1 MAPALVAAVDDVHCL
16 TARPLRLRA
25 SGRPGADSLEA
36 HLQRRLPPWAA
47 LCKAL
52 LVRASICI
60 HLEPALLRS
69 LRHTDPALAA
79 EPGLEAL
86 AWSGQPVVRSSRIS
100 RALAP
105 EYGPAYR
112 QGFAELP
119 AQVQRD
125 VLQRVTAAHAAL
137 GRSTEVTEVLI
148 WQAHARHE
156 ALERE
161 KEAVERA
168 ERWVQAW
175 SALVEQ
181 GTASPLAAS
190 AGAYARDLLARLGN
204 DSKWMEAQADWASH
218 LVLTAGAPQIPAGL
232 PAEALARAADRL
244 RPQPGLLDLS
254 FSTRGDRLLLDAV
267 PGAAT
272 QAPDLGA
279 RITTPRGI
287 VSRSDGSRI
296 WLDRPVSAFQL
307 AHRGIIG
314 QQVWVRTDAL
324 EYEFT
329 ELARPPWACD
339 WGLDRYGYFARID
352 VAGVRQTLRWI
363 PPGRFLMGSPND
375 EPLRRDDEGPQHQV
389 TLTRGFWLA
398 NTACT
403 QALWLVVA
411 GGKNPSRFI
420 GDPQR
425 PVENVS
431 WDDVTERF
439 LAVLQR
445 HLGAEVEVVL
455 PTEAEWEYA
464 CRAGTNT
471 AYSFGE
477 AFDPS
482 QANVNSKKTVPV
494 KAYPPNP
501 WGLYQMHGNVWEW
514 CADDQRPYG
523 AGALTDPEGG
533 QELAGRVLRGGA
545 WNLVLKWAR
554 STYRFRYSRD
564 FHDDTFGFRFA
575 LRSIESGA
583 GGGMERAEPGRKS
596 RGVGTRH
603 SPKS

>member
-1 MAPALVAAVDDVHCL
+1 
-16 TARPLRLRA
+16 
-25 SGRPGADSLEA
+25 
-36 HLQRRLPPWAA
+36 
-47 LCKAL
+47 
-52 LVRASICI
+52 SICI

-119 AQVQRD
+119 AEVQRD

-148 WQAHARHE
+148 WQAHARQDG
-156 ALERE
+156 LDGE

-168 ERWVQAW
+168 ERWTQAW
-175 SALVEQ
+175 SALVED
-181 GTASPLAAS
+181 GAASPLAAS
-190 AGAYARDLLARLGN
+190 AGAYARDLLSRLGD
-204 DSKWMEAQADWASH
+204 DSKWMETQADWASR

-244 RPQPGLLDLS
+244 RPRPGLLDLS
-254 FSTRGDRLLLDAV
+254 FSTQGDRLLLAAV

-272 QAPDLGA
+272 QAPDPGA
-279 RITTPRGI
+279 RITTPRSL
-287 VSRSDGSRI
+287 VSRSDGSRA

-307 AHRGIIG
+307 AHSGTIG
-314 QQVWVRTDAL
+314 QQVWVRADAL

-329 ELARPPWACD
+329 ELSRPSWACD
-339 WGLDRYGYFARID
+339 WGRDRYGHFARID

-363 PPGRFLMGSPND
+363 PPGRFLMGSPED
-375 EPLRRDDEGPQHQV
+375 ERDRYDDEGPQHQV

-398 NTACT
+398 DTACT
-403 QALWLVVA
+403 QALWLAVL
-411 GGKNPSRFI
+411 GGKNPSRFS
-420 GDPQR
+420 GDLER
-425 PVENVS
+425 PVEQVS
-431 WDDVTERF
+431 WVDVTERF
-439 LAVLQR
+439 LPGLQR
-445 HLGAEVEVVL
+445 HLGVEVEAEL

-464 CRAGTNT
+464 CRAGTKT

-477 AFDPS
+477 AFEPS
-482 QANVNSKKTVPV
+482 RANVELKETVPV

-501 WGLYQMHGNVWEW
+501 WGQYQMHGNVWEW
-514 CADDQRPYG
+514 CADDRRPYG
-523 AGALTDPEGG
+523 AGPVTDPAGDRDGG
-533 QELAGRVLRGGA
+533 ERALRGGA
-545 WNLVLKWAR
+545 WLDLPRWVR
-554 STYRFRYSRD
+554 SASRYGDLRDFRYV
-564 FHDDTFGFRFA
+564 TTGFRFA
-575 LRSIESGA
+575 LRSIQGGA
-583 GGGMERAEPGRKS
+583 GGGMGRAEPGAGFGPAEPGRIS
-596 RGVGTRH
+596 GGVGTRH